1 MQLADIKITPL
12 LETLQ
17 LLKITDEEY
26 FSSKY
31 KDYISNSRLSLLNPK
46 QDGSP
51 EKFFTGFVS
60 DGYISCFELGSAVHE
75 LYLQSDYF
83 TLVPDMQRPSA
94 KLGAMADYLYPKFLN
109 HKKVSKQ
116 DILEASNAI
125 NYYKD
130 KMTDT
135 LFKNVITKC
144 EPYWEQR
151 KKYKE
156 DTDKVAIY
164 LDSRTR
170 DTVYNCVLALK
181 ANKQIDSLVNP
192 EAFLTEPI
200 SENEWAILLDV
211 KAECPNGESVIL
223 HLKSKLDN
231 FTIEDNVITV
241 NDVKTI
247 GKVLSE
253 ASNNIIKFHYNREI
267 AMYAYLLKLYVEN
280 FKDIKNP
287 EIKGNFL
294 WVSTIPHYYTKV
306 TSLTKE
312 DFIEG
317 FHEFKTLLKY
327 AAYLMVYK
335 NYSF

>member
-17 LLKITDEEY
+17 LLKITDEVY
-26 FSSKY
+26 FSSEY
-31 KDYISNSRLSLLNPK
+31 KDYISNSRLGLLNPK

-51 EKFFTGFVS
+51 EKFFTGFVPN
-60 DGYISCFELGSAVHE
+60 GYISCFELGSAVHE

-83 TLVPDMQRPSA
+83 TLAPDMQRPSA

-109 HKKVSKQ
+109 HKKVTKQ
-116 DILEASNAI
+116 DILEASNVI

-135 LFKNVITKC
+135 LLKNVITKC
-144 EPYWEQR
+144 ELYWKQR

-156 DTDKVAIY
+156 DTDKTTIY

-211 KAECPNGESVIL
+211 KAECPNGKSLIL

-335 NYSF
+335 NYNF

>member
-31 KDYISNSRLSLLNPK
+31 KDYISNSRLGLLNPK

-51 EKFFTGFVS
+51 EKFFTGFVPN
-60 DGYISCFELGSAVHE
+60 GYISCFELGSAVHE

-83 TLVPDMQRPSA
+83 TLAPDMQRPSA

-109 HKKVSKQ
+109 HKKVTKQ
-116 DILEASNAI
+116 DILEASNVI

-135 LFKNVITKC
+135 LLKNVITKC
-144 EPYWEQR
+144 ESYWKQR

-156 DTDKVAIY
+156 DTDKVTIY

-181 ANKQIDSLVNP
+181 ANKQIDGLVNP

-211 KAECPNGESVIL
+211 KAECPNGKSVIL

-335 NYSF
+335 NYNF

>member
-1 MQLADIKITPL
+1 MQLADIKITPI

-31 KDYISNSRLSLLNPK
+31 KDYISNSRLGLLNPK

-51 EKFFTGFVS
+51 EKFFKGFVN
-60 DGYISCFELGSAVHE
+60 DGYVSCFELGSAVHE

-83 TLVPDMQRPSA
+83 TLAPDMSRPSA
-94 KLGAMADYLYPKFLN
+94 KLGAMADYLYPKFL
-109 HKKVSKQ
+109 KYKRVSKQ
-116 DILEASNAI
+116 DIIEASSAI

-135 LFKNVITKC
+135 LINNVVTKSK
-144 EPYWEQR
+144 PYWEQR

-156 DTDKVAIY
+156 NKDKTTIY
-164 LDSRTR
+164 LDSKTI
-170 DTVYNCVLALK
+170 DTVSNCVLALQS
-181 ANKQIDSLVNP
+181 NKQIDRLVHP
-192 EAFLTEPI
+192 EVFLTEPI
-200 SENEWAILLDV
+200 SENELAILLDV
-211 KAECPNGESVIL
+211 KAECPNGKSIVL

-231 FTIEDNVITV
+231 FTIDDNVITV

-253 ASNNIIKFHYNREI
+253 ASNNIIRFHYNREI

-317 FHEFKTLLKY
+317 FHEFKTLLRY

-335 NYSF
+335 NYNF

>member
-17 LLKITDEEY
+17 LLKITDEVY
-26 FSSKY
+26 FSSEY
-31 KDYISNSRLSLLNPK
+31 KDYISNSRLGLLNPK

-83 TLVPDMQRPSA
+83 TLAPDMQRPSA
-94 KLGAMADYLYPKFLN
+94 KLGAIADYLYPKFLN
-109 HKKVSKQ
+109 HKKVTKQ
-116 DILEASNAI
+116 DILEASNVI

-135 LFKNVITKC
+135 LLKNVITKC
-144 EPYWEQR
+144 EPYWKQR

-156 DTDKVAIY
+156 DTDKVTIY

-181 ANKQIDSLVNP
+181 ANKQIDGLVNP

-211 KAECPNGESVIL
+211 KAECPNGKSVIL

-335 NYSF
+335 NYNF

>member
-31 KDYISNSRLSLLNPK
+31 KDYISNSRLGLLNPK

-51 EKFFTGFVS
+51 EKFFTRFAS
-60 DGYISCFELGSAVHE
+60 DGYISCFELGTAVHE

-83 TLVPDMQRPSA
+83 TLAPDMQRPSA

-156 DTDKVAIY
+156 DTDKVTIY
-164 LDSRTR
+164 LNSRTR

>member
-17 LLKITDEEY
+17 LLKITDEVY
-26 FSSKY
+26 FSSEY
-31 KDYISNSRLSLLNPK
+31 KDYISNSRLGLLNPK

-51 EKFFTGFVS
+51 EKFFTGFVPN
-60 DGYISCFELGSAVHE
+60 GYISCFELGSAVHE

-83 TLVPDMQRPSA
+83 TLAPDMQRPSA

-109 HKKVSKQ
+109 HKKVTKQ
-116 DILEASNAI
+116 DILEASNVI

-135 LFKNVITKC
+135 LLKNVITKC
-144 EPYWEQR
+144 ELYWKQR

-156 DTDKVAIY
+156 DTDKTTIY

-335 NYSF
+335 NYNF